1 MAPKPATIAE
11 RSAAHWVLRALG
23 VLAVVFLVLYPPR
36 NFDIFRLN
44 QVTDALVISLA
55 ALSLNLLIGFTGQIS
70 LGHSAFFGL
79 GAYTT
84 GILVV
89 DHGWSPGWTFPA
101 GAVVAFAVGVVIGI
115 PALRL
120 KGLYLALVTLAIA
133 VLFPSLVRKF
143 DTLTGGS
150 EGIKDIRYRPPSW
163 TDLKGREGEAQFK
176 YWLMLLL
183 LAVGYVIA
191 RNLVKS
197 RIGRAMV
204 ATRDNEVAA
213 QVMGINLALIKTV
226 TFGISAGIC
235 ALAGSMFALR
245 QTTISPDD
253 RYFTLFGSIIFLVAM
268 IIGGTATLIGPIV
281 GGLVYFYVNYWA
293 RDWADGPVADVVFG
307 ALLIVLMF
315 VAPQGIVG
323 LVKRLSRAVVRV
335 VPRPPVPPPA
345 DPSPAA
351 TAEPAVVGST
361 GGLTLPETPTG
372 TQTAT

>member
-11 RSAAHWVLRALG
+11 RSTAHWVLRALA

-70 LGHSAFFGL
+70 LGHSAFFGI

-101 GAVVAFAVGVVIGI
+101 GAVVAFVVGVIVGI

-133 VLFPSLVRKF
+133 VLFPSLIRKF
-143 DTLTGGS
+143 DSLTGGS
-150 EGIKDIRYRPPSW
+150 EGIKGIRYRPPSW

-176 YWLMLLL
+176 YWLMLVL

-213 QVMGINLALIKTV
+213 QVMGINVALIKTSRS
-226 TFGISAGIC
+226 GSRPASARWPGRC
-235 ALAGSMFALR
+235 LR
-245 QTTISPDD
+245 SARRRSTPRIATSPCSG
-253 RYFTLFGSIIFLVAM
+253 RSSS
-268 IIGGTATLIGPIV
+268 
-281 GGLVYFYVNYWA
+281 WW
-293 RDWADGPVADVVFG
+293 R
-307 ALLIVLMF
+307 
-315 VAPQGIVG
+315 
-323 LVKRLSRAVVRV
+323 
-335 VPRPPVPPPA
+335 
-345 DPSPAA
+345 
-351 TAEPAVVGST
+351 
-361 GGLTLPETPTG
+361 
-372 TQTAT
+372 